1 MARPIIF
8 IGIGTSGL
16 RAVEEAQRFYYYN
29 TIEGERP
36 SISEVKNIFIETNLG
51 QNYESFGNESNTLP
65 IKIGLPYPSNTAKEF
80 LDQGIGKSWIPNELT
95 KMSHHEVVSGAGGK
109 PAMGR
114 LILWGNFKSV
124 YNNIKN
130 TIKDAETNAHD
141 INKRIANEGGNID
154 DIQNGIEPIIYIVG
168 SLTGG
173 TGSGMFIDIAM
184 MVLQMGY
191 SNIFGLLLLPPKIDG
206 HTIYNM
212 SYGNAYGAL
221 KALSK
226 FDHNDKKDIIYNEKW
241 PNGLTSPIATQSP
254 FKFIQFISQSY
265 KQRNYS
271 ISTLDGLYKT
281 AGLYL
286 YLKRIGFMTKW
297 MEKYVDAENDD
308 LGSYGTFSLAGAHF
322 PKDDIESYTAIELG
336 INLINRWS
344 HPTHF
349 FSKSS
354 QKFEPINEVIINDLE
369 TKRIKNIVAKALT
382 TFDANATQNLI
393 EDLEK
398 YLKKMEEE
406 KLDKKFLT
414 DIFAPNIDNNFY
426 KKAIIGIN
434 YAENTLKQEFYDANS
449 NIFSDTESISLV
461 KIALE
466 KSAKAIENIH
476 KFWKNQYGVGSE
488 VSEWAK
494 VLKIEIDK
502 FDINTTH
509 DRKFEQLKD
518 IFELMKKHFLT
529 ASLVK
534 IGNYLKS
541 EKVEQIINVEGK
553 GGLPY
558 IGLYSQI
565 EAKLVLLVSESFENN
580 REGNF
585 VFSKLQIENSVTDS
599 TIPYEKVYKDKVP
612 SNTSLSLQE
621 QKSFP
626 FKKAVKDAINNYES
640 QPNQKYSFIDLGN
653 KVSEANILAYLS
665 SENQG
670 SVTIYNHIIAAYRSK
685 LKNSRAIKNYT
696 VTDDLADNKGTL
708 STILTKVEGPILHIN
723 ELIDNQKLINTG
735 PLAKLAFVLGINN
748 LETGKVLK
756 RLHDID
762 KNNPFPDTIEH
773 KYEINSLQNSLFF
786 FRQFANFEPVNDLA
800 NIELWKKIYEVGDK
814 TKIEEQEKFMK
825 DRTAYF

>member
-16 RAVEEAQRFYYYN
+16 RAIEEAQRFYYYN
-29 TIEGERP
+29 TSEGERQVT
-36 SISEVKNIFIETNLG
+36 SVVKNIFIETNLG
-51 QNYESFGNESNTLP
+51 QNYETFGNESNTLP
-65 IKIGLPYPSNTAKEF
+65 IKIGLTFPSHTAKQLLEK
-80 LDQGIGKSWIPNELT
+80 GIGKSWIPEELT
-95 KMSHHEVVSGAGGK
+95 KMSHHELVAGAGGK
-109 PAMGR
+109 PVMGR

-124 YNNIKN
+124 YDNIKS
-130 TIKDAETNAHD
+130 TIKDTETIAQD
-141 INKRIANEGGNID
+141 INKDIVNNSGKID
-154 DIQNGIEPIIYIVG
+154 DIKNGIDPVIYIVG

-173 TGSGMFIDIAM
+173 TGSGMFIDVAM
-184 MVLQMGY
+184 MVRQMGY
-191 SNIFGLLLLPPKIDG
+191 TNIFGLFMLPPKIDG
-206 HTIYNM
+206 HTIYNL

-221 KALSK
+221 KAISK
-226 FDHNDKKDIIYNEKW
+226 FDDNDKKEVIYSEKW
-241 PNGLTSPIATQSP
+241 PDGLSSPVATQSP

-265 KQRNYS
+265 KQRYYS

-286 YLKRIGFMTKW
+286 YLKRIGFMSRW
-297 MEKYVDAENDD
+297 MEKFVDAENDD

-322 PKDDIESYTAIELG
+322 PKDDIESYTAIDLG
-336 INLINRWS
+336 INLIKRWIN
-344 HPTHF
+344 PTHF

-354 QKFEPINEVIINDLE
+354 KKFEPINEVNINDLE

-382 TFDANATQNLI
+382 TFDANANQNLI

-426 KKAIIGIN
+426 KKAIVGIN
-434 YAENTLKQEFYDANS
+434 HAENTLKQEIYDANS

-488 VSEWAK
+488 ISEWAK
-494 VLKIEIDK
+494 VLKIELDK
-502 FDINTTH
+502 FDFNTTR

-518 IFELMKKHFLT
+518 IFELMKKHFLY

-534 IGNYLKS
+534 TENYIKS
-541 EKVEQIINVEGK
+541 EKVEQILNVEEK

-558 IGLYSQI
+558 IGLYSQM
-565 EAKLVLLVSESFENN
+565 EAKLKPLISETYEND

-585 VFSKLQIENSVTDS
+585 VFSKLQIENSVTDA

-612 SNTSLSLQE
+612 LNTSLSSQE

-640 QPNQKYSFIDLGN
+640 QPNQKYSFIDLGE
-653 KVSEANILAYLS
+653 KVSETNIFAYLS
-665 SENQG
+665 SEKQE
-670 SVTIYNHIIAAYRSK
+670 SVIIYNHIIAAYRSK
-685 LKNSRAIKNYT
+685 LKNSNSIKNYA

-723 ELIDNQKLINTG
+723 ELIENQRLINTG
-735 PLAKLAFVLGINN
+735 PLAKLAFALGINN

-756 RLHDID
+756 RLYDID
-762 KNNPFPDTIEH
+762 NNNPFPDNIEH
-773 KYEINSLQNSLFF
+773 KYEINSLQNSLFL
-786 FRQFANFEPVNDLA
+786 FRQFANFKPLHDLA
-800 NIELWKKIYEVGDK
+800 YIELWKKIYEVGDK
-814 TKIEEQEKFMK
+814 TKNEDQEKFMK